1 MTDLDLART
10 ALTTAIHH
18 PGVAYRVQILSISQ
32 NEGLKLEDN
41 YLDIKVYDNV
51 ISQIGNIQIG
61 NVQSSNDSK
70 KKIIITL
77 TIYLLYLRRF
87 PRGTA

>member
-18 PGVAYRVQILSISQ
+18 LGVAYRVQILSISQ

-41 YLDIKVYDNV
+41 YLDIK
-51 ISQIGNIQIG
+51 S
-61 NVQSSNDSK
+61 
-70 KKIIITL
+70 L
-77 TIYLLYLRRF
+77 
-87 PRGTA
+87 